1 METDPLA
8 SDPGL
13 LKPMR
18 ILGLSSFR
26 HDTSAALLVDGKFVA
41 AIEDAK
47 LARTP
52 TRGLPEAAIKFCLD
66 SAGLTWHDL
75 DAVAVATLP
84 VRGWA
89 RRSWGAASTSPFSP
103 VAGAYYE
110 ANELGGLARDLSNL
124 RILRHKNGTSSCRFL
139 NFEHHLCH
147 AASSFY
153 LSPFDRALILT
164 LDEEGDGRA
173 GMLALGEGTRLRPL
187 QTISFPHSLGWV
199 YSRITE
205 LLGFVPQKE
214 EHKTQWLSMEGEPVF
229 KQVFLDMLRGK
240 NSPLPCLDSSFVH
253 RGVTG
258 HLAFSGK
265 FYRHLGIPEGD
276 AALGDKSLGDDQRR
290 ALASS
295 VQHACTEII
304 GDLIEHY
311 RKREGVEQVCLGGG
325 MFQNVLLVSDLET
338 RLGLGQVFVPPAP
351 ANSGSALG
359 AAILAWQQNNA
370 VRFEPNADNYWGP
383 GSRSHEI
390 KDVLDNSKARYVIQ
404 STSERKL
411 DSTIQLLQAGKI
423 VGWFQGRTEFG
434 PRALGNRSLLASPW
448 APYVKENLN
457 DFVKHRE
464 WFRPFAISVP
474 EEDCAR
480 FFESSP
486 LCGSMNSLATVRPL
500 ADALPQ
506 DFCLPGNRIR
516 LHAVSRKSNPLFWDL
531 LKRFGEHAPAPML
544 LNTSFN
550 LSGEPL
556 VARPQDAV
564 RSYFCSGI
572 DALVMENFLLS
583 KSTATHV
590 LAGTRAS

>member
-1 METDPLA
+1 
-8 SDPGL
+8 
-13 LKPMR
+13 MR

-26 HDTSAALLVDGKFVA
+26 DDTSAALLVDGKFVA

-52 TRGLPEAAIKFCLD
+52 THGLPEAAIKFCLD

-84 VRGWA
+84 VRGWT
-89 RRSWGAASTSPFSP
+89 RRSWRAAGTFPFSP

-124 RILRHKNGTSSCRFL
+124 RILRHKNGTSACRFL
-139 NFEHHLCH
+139 NFEHHLCY

-153 LSPFDRALILT
+153 PSPFDRALILT

-173 GMLALGEGTRLRPL
+173 GMLALGEGTSLRPL
-187 QTISFPHSLGWV
+187 KTISFPHSLAWV

-205 LLGFVPQKE
+205 LLGFVPKKE
-214 EHKTQWLSMEGEPVF
+214 EHKTQWLSMEGEPIF
-229 KQVFLDMLRGK
+229 KEVFLDMLRGTK
-240 NSPLPCLDSSFVH
+240 GSVPCLDSSYVN

-258 HLAFSGK
+258 HLALSSK
-265 FYRHLGIPEGD
+265 FYRRLGVPEGG
-276 AALGDKSLGDDQRR
+276 APLGDEQRR

-295 VQHACTEII
+295 VQYACTEIVA
-304 GDLIEHY
+304 DLLEHY
-311 RKREGVEQVCLGGG
+311 KRREGVKQVCLGGG
-325 MFQNVLLVSDLET
+325 LFQNVLLVSYLEK
-338 RLGLGQVFVPPAP
+338 RLGLGQVFIPSAP
-351 ANSGSALG
+351 GNSGSALG
-359 AAILAWQQNNA
+359 AAILAWQQNSG
-370 VRFEPNADNYWGP
+370 VRCEPYSHSYWGP
-383 GSRSHEI
+383 GFRSHEV
-390 KDVLDNSKARYVIQ
+390 KDVLDNSKARYLFQ
-404 STSERKL
+404 NTSEEKL
-411 DSTIQLLQAGKI
+411 DSTIKLLEAGKI

-474 EEDCAR
+474 EDDCAR
-480 FFESSP
+480 YFESSQ
-486 LCGSMNSLATVRPL
+486 LCGSMNSLAWVRGSGSDLPL
-500 ADALPQ
+500 
-506 DFCLPGNRIR
+506 DFCLPGKRIR
-516 LHAVSRKSNPLFWDL
+516 LHSVSRQSNPLFWSL
-531 LKRFGEHAPAPML
+531 LKRFGTHGRAPML

-572 DALVMENFLLS
+572 DALIIENFLLL
-583 KSTATHV
+583 KATATHV
-590 LAGTRAS
+590 LATPSRQLATA

>member
-1 METDPLA
+1 
-8 SDPGL
+8 
-13 LKPMR
+13 MR

-52 TRGLPEAAIKFCLD
+52 SRGLPEAAIKFCLD

-75 DAVAVATLP
+75 DAVAVAMLP

-89 RRSWGAASTSPFSP
+89 RRSWGAASTSPFAP

-173 GMLALGEGTRLRPL
+173 GMLAIGEGTQLRHL
-187 QTISFPHSLGWV
+187 KTISFPHSLGWV

-229 KQVFLDMLRGK
+229 KQVFLDMLRGTK
-240 NSPLPCLDSSFVH
+240 GTAPCLDSSFVH

-258 HLAFSGK
+258 HLALSSK

-276 AALGDKSLGDDQRR
+276 ASLADDLRR

-295 VQHACTEII
+295 VQQACTEIVS
-304 GDLIEHY
+304 DLIEHY

-325 MFQNVLLVSDLET
+325 LFQNVLLVSDLEK
-338 RLGLGQVFVPPAP
+338 RFGLGQVFVPPAP

-359 AAILAWQQNNA
+359 AAILVWQQNNST
-370 VRFEPNADNYWGP
+370 RFAPDSDSYWGP
-383 GSRSHEI
+383 GSRAHEI
-390 KDVLDNSKARYVIQ
+390 KDVLDNSKARYLIQ
-404 STSERKL
+404 NTSERKF

-434 PRALGNRSLLASPW
+434 PRALGNRSLIASPW
-448 APYVKENLN
+448 APYVRENLN

-480 FFESSP
+480 YFESSP
-486 LCGSMNSLATVRPL
+486 LCGSMNSLASVR
-500 ADALPQ
+500 ASATALPN

-516 LHAVSRKSNPLFWDL
+516 LHAVSRKSNPLFWNL
-531 LKRFGEHAPAPML
+531 LKRFGEQAPAPML

-572 DALVMENFLLS
+572 DALVIENFLLS
-583 KSTATHV
+583 KSTAAHV

>member
-1 METDPLA
+1 
-8 SDPGL
+8 
-13 LKPMR
+13 MR

-26 HDTSAALLVDGKFVA
+26 YDTSAALLIDGRFVA

-52 TRGLPEAAIKFCLD
+52 THGLPEAAIRFCLD
-66 SAGLTWHDL
+66 SAGLSWHDL

-110 ANELGGLARDLSNL
+110 ANELGDLARDLSNL
-124 RILRHKNGTSSCRFL
+124 RILRHKSGTSPCRFL
-139 NFEHHLCH
+139 NFEHHLCY

-173 GMLALGEGTRLRPL
+173 GMIALGEGTRIRPL
-187 QTISFPHSLGWV
+187 KTISFPHSLGWV
-199 YSRITE
+199 YARITE

-214 EHKTQWLSMEGEPVF
+214 EHKTQWLSLEGEPLF
-229 KQVFLDMLRGK
+229 KQVFLEMLGGAK
-240 NSPLPCLDSSFVH
+240 GSVPSLDSSFVH

-258 HLAFSGK
+258 DLALSGR
-265 FYRHLGIPEGD
+265 FYRQLGIPEGG
-276 AALGDKSLGDDQRR
+276 APLGDDLRR

-295 VQHACTEII
+295 VQHACTEIVAE
-304 GDLIEHY
+304 LVEHY

-325 MFQNVLLVSDLET
+325 LFQNVLLVSDLEK
-338 RLGLGQVFVPPAP
+338 RLGMGKVFIPPAP
-351 ANSGSALG
+351 GNSGSALG
-359 AAILAWQQNNA
+359 AATLVWHQSNS
-370 VRFEPNADNYWGP
+370 VRCEPNSHSYWGP
-383 GSRSHEI
+383 GFRAHEV
-390 KDVLDNSKARYVIQ
+390 KDILDNSKARYQIQ
-404 STSERKL
+404 NTSEEKF
-411 DSTIQLLQAGKI
+411 DSTIKLLQAGKI
-423 VGWFQGRTEFG
+423 VGWFQGRAEFG

-480 FFESSP
+480 YFDSSP
-486 LCGSMNSLATVRPL
+486 LCGSMNSLATVRTSG
-500 ADALPQ
+500 DGLPP

-516 LHAVSRKSNPLFWDL
+516 LHAVSRKSNPLFWGL
-531 LKRFGEHAPAPML
+531 LKQFGKHGRAPML

-572 DALVMENFLLS
+572 DALVMENFLLL
-583 KSTATHV
+583 KATATHV
-590 LAGTRAS
+590 LAADARQLAIA

>member
-1 METDPLA
+1 
-8 SDPGL
+8 
-13 LKPMR
+13 MR

-26 HDTSAALLVDGKFVA
+26 HDTSAALLVAGKFVA

-89 RRSWGAASTSPFSP
+89 RRSWGAASTSSFAP

-124 RILRHKNGTSSCRFL
+124 RILRHKNGTSPCRFL

-153 LSPFDRALILT
+153 QSAFDRALILT

-173 GMLALGEGTRLRPL
+173 GMLAIGEGTRLRHL
-187 QTISFPHSLGWV
+187 KTISFPHSLGWV

-229 KQVFLDMLRGK
+229 KQVFLDMLRGT
-240 NSPLPCLDSSFVH
+240 NGPTPWLDSRFVH

-258 HLAFSGK
+258 RLTLSGK
-265 FYRHLGIPEGD
+265 FYRQLGIPEDGTV
-276 AALGDKSLGDDQRR
+276 LSDDQRR

-295 VQHACTEII
+295 VQQACTEIVA
-304 GDLIEHY
+304 DLIEHY
-311 RKREGVEQVCLGGG
+311 RKREGVEPVCLGGG
-325 MFQNVLLVSDLET
+325 LFQNVLLVSDLEK

-359 AAILAWQQNNA
+359 AAILVWQQNSA
-370 VRFEPNADNYWGP
+370 ARFAPDSDNYWGP
-383 GSRSHEI
+383 GSGAHEI
-390 KDVLDNSKARYVIQ
+390 KDVLDNAKARYLIQ
-404 STSERKL
+404 NTSERKF

-434 PRALGNRSLLASPW
+434 PRALGNRSLVASPW
-448 APYVKENLN
+448 APYVRENLN

-480 FFESSP
+480 YFESSP
-486 LCGSMNSLATVRPL
+486 LCGSMNSLASVR
-500 ADALPQ
+500 ASANALPR

-516 LHAVSRKSNPLFWDL
+516 LHAVSRKSNPLFWSL
-531 LKRFGEHAPAPML
+531 LKRFGEQAPAPML

-572 DALVMENFLLS
+572 DALVIENFLLS
-583 KSTATHV
+583 KSTAAHV

>member
-1 METDPLA
+1 
-8 SDPGL
+8 
-13 LKPMR
+13 MR

-47 LARTP
+47 LARTA

-110 ANELGGLARDLSNL
+110 ANELGSLARDLSNL
-124 RILRHKNGTSSCRFL
+124 RILRHKNGTSPCRYL

-147 AASSFY
+147 ASSAFY
-153 LSPFDRALILT
+153 LSPFDRALVLT
-164 LDEEGDGRA
+164 LDEEGDGRS
-173 GMLALGEGTRLRPL
+173 GMVALGQGTQLRPL
-187 QTISFPHSLGWV
+187 QTISFPHSPGWV

-205 LLGFVPQKE
+205 LLGFIPQKE

-229 KQVFLDMLRGK
+229 KPVFLEMLRGSK
-240 NSPLPCLDSSFVH
+240 GQTPSLDSSFVH

-258 HLAFSGK
+258 RLALSSK
-265 FYRHLGIPEGD
+265 FYRRLGIPEGE
-276 AALGDKSLGDDQRR
+276 ASLDDDQRR
-290 ALASS
+290 AIASS
-295 VQHACTEII
+295 VQHACTEIVA
-304 GDLIEHY
+304 DLIEHY
-311 RKREGVEQVCLGGG
+311 RKRESVEQVCLGGG
-325 MFQNVLLVSDLET
+325 MFQNVLLVSDLEK
-338 RLGLGQVFVPPAP
+338 RLGLGNVFVPPAP
-351 ANSGSALG
+351 ANAGSALG
-359 AAILAWQQNNA
+359 AAILVWQQNNN
-370 VRFEPNADNYWGP
+370 VRFAPDSGNYWGP
-383 GSRSHEI
+383 GWGAHEI
-390 KDVLDNSKARYVIQ
+390 KDVLDNSKARYQIQ
-404 STSERKL
+404 STWDRKF
-411 DSTIQLLQAGKI
+411 DSTIQLLQTGKI

-474 EEDCAR
+474 EEDCER

-486 LCGSMNSLATVRPL
+486 LCASMNSLAVVRP
-500 ADALPQ
+500 AANALPL

-531 LKRFGEHAPAPML
+531 LKRFGKQAKAPML

-572 DALVMENFLLS
+572 DALVMENFLLT
-583 KSTATHV
+583 KATAAHV
-590 LAGTRAS
+590 LAGQTRAS